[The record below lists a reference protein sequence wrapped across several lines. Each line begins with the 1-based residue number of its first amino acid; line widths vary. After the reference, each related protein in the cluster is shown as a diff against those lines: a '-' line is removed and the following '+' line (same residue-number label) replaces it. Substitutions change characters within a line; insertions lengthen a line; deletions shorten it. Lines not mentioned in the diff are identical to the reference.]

1 MMDKQNKWVSMKLL
15 VSDCVITGVRVSTK
29 TCQTRAT
36 LLMFVKLIRIFFSLT
51 SFFCYDIVLRTLY
64 IYNYNTAYYYKVNI
78 SKTSITYIVLQNDY
92 RNIDSALYIH
102 LQSYNNEISFL
113 KKLAQRINRG
123 TLVLPSKSRK
133 RTSVP
138 VLYRRIKY
146 TYGFGCV

>member
-1 MMDKQNKWVSMKLL
+1 MDKQNNWVSIKLL
-15 VSDCVITGVRVSTK
+15 VSDCVITYVRVSTK

-36 LLMFVKLIRIFFSLT
+36 LLMFVKLNRIFFSLT
-51 SFFCYDIVLRTLY
+51 SVFCYDIVLRTLY
-64 IYNYNTAYYYKVNI
+64 RNNYNTAYYYKVDI

-123 TLVLPSKSRK
+123 TLVIA
-133 RTSVP
+133 V
-138 VLYRRIKY
+138 
-146 TYGFGCV
+146 